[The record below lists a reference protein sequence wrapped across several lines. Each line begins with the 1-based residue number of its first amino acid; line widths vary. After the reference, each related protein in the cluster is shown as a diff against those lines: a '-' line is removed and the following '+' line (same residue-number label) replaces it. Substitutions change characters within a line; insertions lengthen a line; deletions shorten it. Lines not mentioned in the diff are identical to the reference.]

1 MIFHFSRIASNITE
15 LSGVELWTTLRKSF
29 PQMLVLSGTYHALKT
44 KTSEILEQEKTETN

>member
-1 MIFHFSRIASNITE
+1 MIFHFSPIASNITE